1 MTFESIL
8 FKRIDDNIKKELL
21 EEQDFFIDLN
31 LDQIINAIISS
42 RQEEYNLR
50 LVKGIKIIKLQIN
63 KLGEE
68 NND

>member
-42 RQEEYNLR
+42 GQEEYNLR